1 MCGSVTT
8 LDSVFFKT
16 VGSNPLMDLRISLMG
31 CLNVLA
37 FFKNKIDNK
46 IMRVYHSTLCHET
59 CFECILCTHSHVKH
73 ILYSG
78 SQVK

>member
-1 MCGSVTT
+1 
-8 LDSVFFKT
+8 
-16 VGSNPLMDLRISLMG
+16 MG